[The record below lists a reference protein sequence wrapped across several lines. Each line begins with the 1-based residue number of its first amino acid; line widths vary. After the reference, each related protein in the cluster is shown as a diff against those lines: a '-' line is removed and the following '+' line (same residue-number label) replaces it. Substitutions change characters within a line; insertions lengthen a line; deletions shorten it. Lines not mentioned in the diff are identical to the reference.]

1 MRHFVG
7 FTLLLTV
14 LAGSGRG
21 QDIVSGPARDA
32 KVPALKVY
40 DATGEH
46 KDKEV
51 DYAAQRK
58 DKPTVYLFI
67 DAEKFDRPMNRFMK
81 TLDGAVKKDFGDAYL
96 VAVWLTADADKTKA
110 LLPRVQ
116 ESVRYEATAL
126 TLFADK
132 AGPKDWNV
140 NADAHLTVIVA
151 NKGVVRATFG
161 YRSVNETD
169 VPAVKEKLAE
179 ATRKK

>member
-1 MRHFVG
+1 MRRFVG
-7 FTLLLTV
+7 FTLLFAIF
-14 LAGSGRG
+14 AGSGRA
-21 QDIVSGPARDA
+21 QDIVSGPAKDA

-40 DATGEH
+40 DSTGEH
-46 KDKEV
+46 KEKEV

-81 TLDGAVKKDFGDAYL
+81 TLDGAVKKDFADAYV
-96 VAVWLTADADKTKA
+96 VAVWLTGDADKTKA

-116 ESVRYEATAL
+116 QSVQYEATAL

-140 NADAHLTVIVA
+140 NGDAHLTVVLA
-151 NKGVVRATFG
+151 NKGAVRATLG

-169 VPAVKEKLAE
+169 VPAVKEKLAA